1 MIEKNILKLISKNLD
16 LSKEY
21 FDILSALRRL
31 EKIADR
37 AVSIANLLHFAQV
50 GGDMVQSWYLCYNF
64 CMKKAIN
71 KIKNYFSTNFEV
83 LAGIIIFIG
92 IIASGKDFYKAI
104 IFMLEFI
111 VIMEVV
117 KMVSD
122 FIKKETLRL
131 RYVIDI
137 FIIFLIRDVIILTTN
152 KNRDYFDISFL
163 LFVIFVFFIFRILAI
178 KFSPGVIKISK
189 DTVIEYDDERPNK
202 KVTTTK
208 ESNSDE

>member
-1 MIEKNILKLISKNLD
+1 
-16 LSKEY
+16 
-21 FDILSALRRL
+21 
-31 EKIADR
+31 
-37 AVSIANLLHFAQV
+37 
-50 GGDMVQSWYLCYNF
+50 
-64 CMKKAIN
+64 MKKAIN

-83 LAGIIIFIG
+83 LAATIIFIG
-92 IIASGKDFYKAI
+92 ILVAGIDFYKAI
-104 IFMLEFI
+104 ILMLEFI
-111 VIMEVV
+111 VVMEVV
-117 KMVSD
+117 KMISD
-122 FIKKETLRL
+122 FIKRETLRL

-178 KFSPGVIKISK
+178 KFSPGIIKISK

-202 KVTTTK
+202 KVTTKK

>member
-1 MIEKNILKLISKNLD
+1 
-16 LSKEY
+16 
-21 FDILSALRRL
+21 
-31 EKIADR
+31 
-37 AVSIANLLHFAQV
+37 
-50 GGDMVQSWYLCYNF
+50 
-64 CMKKAIN
+64 MKKAIN

-83 LAGIIIFIG
+83 LAAMIILMLILIAGIE
-92 IIASGKDFYKAI
+92 FYKAI
-104 IFMLEFI
+104 ILMLEFI

-117 KMVSD
+117 KMISD

-163 LFVIFVFFIFRILAI
+163 LFVIFVFFVFRILAI
-178 KFSPGVIKISK
+178 KFSPGIIKISK

>member
-1 MIEKNILKLISKNLD
+1 
-16 LSKEY
+16 
-21 FDILSALRRL
+21 
-31 EKIADR
+31 
-37 AVSIANLLHFAQV
+37 
-50 GGDMVQSWYLCYNF
+50 
-64 CMKKAIN
+64 MKKAIN

-83 LAGIIIFIG
+83 LASAVILLIVLISSI
-92 IIASGKDFYKAI
+92 DFYKAI
-104 IFMLEFI
+104 ILMLEFI

-137 FIIFLIRDVIILTTN
+137 FVIFLIRDVIILTTN

-178 KFSPGVIKISK
+178 KFSPGIIKISK
-189 DTVIEYDDERPNK
+189 DTVIEYEDERPNK
-202 KVTTTK
+202 KVITTK